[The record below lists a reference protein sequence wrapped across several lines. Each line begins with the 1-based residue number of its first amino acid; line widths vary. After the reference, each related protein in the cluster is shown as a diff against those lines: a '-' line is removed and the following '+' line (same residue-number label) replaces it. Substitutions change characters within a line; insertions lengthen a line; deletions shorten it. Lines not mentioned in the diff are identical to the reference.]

1 MAYKFQIGA
10 AKLSGSVEQTNGA
23 DIKAQTSFSI
33 GSSTV
38 DETELGILEGAT
50 VTTAELNYLDH
61 DDLEA
66 ADLVKLAAITST
78 ATELNLLD
86 GVSGLVQADF
96 TKLAAVDASA
106 SEINNLAGFA
116 DAAYVAAN
124 DSIVF
129 LDSDGGIRSERH
141 ADFVGTMAG
150 NGIALDSGELAVDF
164 ASDGALAFI
173 GASNDELS
181 LKLSGSSL
189 SKDADGLRL
198 SDTIAGDRTFS
209 NNIVISGDLT
219 VNGTNTIL
227 NTTTLEVEDNNIVI
241 HSGSAPA
248 DGAGI
253 TIGTSGSPVTL
264 QMADSA
270 ANLESSVPM
279 KASSFIGALVG
290 NADSATVG
298 TTVTLADESSD
309 TTCFV
314 AFSNAAT
321 GDQAL
326 KTGTNLTFDADEGI
340 LSADKFVGDG
350 SGLTGVSIIDQVST
364 VTGTTNAAAAART
377 ILMDATGGACAV
389 QLPDADGRTG
399 VIYKI
404 KRMDASAESCTI
416 ELADASNKL
425 EFVVNGSVLLETQ
438 GAALSCVSNGVD
450 WLIM

>member
-1 MAYKFQIGA
+1 MAYKFQLGS
-10 AKLSGSVEQTNGA
+10 AKLSGSVEQTDGA

-38 DETELGILEGAT
+38 NATELGILEGAT
-50 VTTAELNYLDH
+50 VSTSQLNFL
-61 DDLEA
+61 A
-66 ADLVKLAAITST
+66 NGDLVSGDFQKLADITST
-78 ATELNLLD
+78 AVELNLLD
-86 GVSGLVQADF
+86 GVTGLIQADF
-96 TKLAAVDASA
+96 TKLAAIDASA
-106 SEINNLAGFA
+106 VEINELAGFA
-116 DAAYVAAN
+116 DETYAPAS

-150 NGIALDSGELAVDF
+150 DGIVLNGGVLDVDF
-164 ASDGALAFI
+164 ASDGALSFI

-181 LKLSGSSL
+181 VKLSGSSL

-253 TIGTSGSPVTL
+253 TIGTTSPVTL
-264 QMADSA
+264 QMSDSA
-270 ANLESSVPM
+270 ANLQSSVPL
-279 KASSFIGALVG
+279 KASSFIGDLTG

-298 TTVTLADESSD
+298 STVTLADESSD
-309 TTCFV
+309 TTCFI
-314 AFSNAAT
+314 AFSTAAT

-326 KTGTNLTFDADEGI
+326 KTGTNLTFDAAAGS
-340 LSADKFVGDG
+340 LAADAFVGDG
-350 SGLTGVSIIDQVST
+350 SGLTGVSIIDQVAKL
-364 VTGTTNAAAAART
+364 TGTTNAASAART
-377 ILMDATGGACAV
+377 ILMDAQAGACSV

-404 KRMDASAESCTI
+404 KRMDGSANACTI
-416 ELADASNKL
+416 ELSDASNKL
-425 EFVVNGSVLLETQ
+425 EFVVDGSVLLETQ
-438 GAALSCVSNGVD
+438 GAAVSCVSDGVD